1 MECTET
7 IENALISREQ
17 ESRLYKFLRE
27 TCDLDFL
34 RYELIA
40 KKVGKTADGTAIDW
54 EQEIALD
61 WLNCMLSYERDL
73 EVAKQAATES
83 RHEPFA
89 DIRRGIAP
97 IPNYQAFLDTL
108 EQDAL
113 DAITSN
119 VPFMEW
125 ISQVRSSKPADILF
139 NEAYVRRYADMNLSK
154 RFKFAQAR

>member
-7 IENALISREQ
+7 FENALISREQ

-27 TCDLDFL
+27 SCDLDSL

-40 KKVGKTADGTAIDW
+40 KKVGRTADGTATDW
-54 EQEIALD
+54 EQGIALD
-61 WLNCMLSYERDL
+61 WLNCMLSHERDL
-73 EVAKQAATES
+73 VAATQAAAKS
-83 RHEPFA
+83 HREPFA

-97 IPNYQAFLDTL
+97 NPNYQAFLDTL
-108 EQDAL
+108 DQDAL

-125 ISQVRSSKPADILF
+125 ISQVRSSKPADIPF
-139 NEAYVRRYADMNLSK
+139 NEAYVRRFADMNLSK
-154 RFKFAQAR
+154 RFKLAHAR